1 MRDRIRALLDP
12 ETELWELGMTAGK
25 STNLESQLIFC
36 TGLGLEYG
44 DVPCGGCV
52 TGVRKFDFRI
62 RKFKLESLKLRLA
75 RYTGWTP

>member
-25 STNLESQLIFC
+25 STDLWSLQLLKFSIRS

-52 TGVRKFDFRI
+52 TGVR
-62 RKFKLESLKLRLA
+62 
-75 RYTGWTP
+75 